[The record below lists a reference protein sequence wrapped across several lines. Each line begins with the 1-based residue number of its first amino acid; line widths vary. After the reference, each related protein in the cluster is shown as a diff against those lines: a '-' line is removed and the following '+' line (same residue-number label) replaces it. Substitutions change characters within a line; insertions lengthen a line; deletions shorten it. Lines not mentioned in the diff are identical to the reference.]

1 MRLARIKLEGQAA
14 VYHCISR
21 IVGGQF
27 LLGDQEKEK
36 MRELIWKQARFCG
49 LEVVSYCVMSNHF
62 HVLVRA
68 PASQNVSDSELIE
81 RAKIFYKKGSRYL
94 HVLEETLKTQRK
106 LPRDLRSG
114 LLERMGDIS
123 VYMKELKQ
131 RFSKWYNK
139 KEGRFGT
146 LWSER
151 FKSVLIEDLPSV
163 VRMLAAYID
172 LNPVRA
178 GLVEDPKDYRFC
190 SYHEAVAGEKRARQ
204 GIQSFHE
211 TGRWKQAA
219 AEYRQYLYVESAE
232 SGRSDKKATSREAIR
247 KEVERGGELETGQV
261 LRLKVRYLTDG
272 VALGSKNY
280 VDEIFAEFRDRFG
293 AKRKSG
299 SRKTR
304 GVDLRGLRVLRDLRT
319 AVAL

>member
-1 MRLARIKLEGQAA
+1 MRMARLKLEGRDA

-21 IVGGQF
+21 VVGGQF
-27 LLGDQEKEK
+27 LLGDAEKEK

-49 LEVVSYCVMSNHF
+49 LEVISYCVMSNHF
-62 HVLVRA
+62 HVLLRV
-68 PASQNVSDSELIE
+68 PESQNPTDQELVE
-81 RAKIFYKKGSRYL
+81 RARLFCKDKGPYL
-94 HVLEETLKTQRK
+94 NVLVEAMKTQGR
-106 LPRDLRSG
+106 LPRAIRSD

-131 RFSKWYNK
+131 RFSKWFNK

-151 FKSVLIEDLPSV
+151 FKSVLIEDSPGV
-163 VRMLAAYID
+163 VRTLAAYID

-204 GIQSFHE
+204 GILSFHE
-211 TGRWKQAA
+211 HTQWKKVAA
-219 AEYRQYLYVESAE
+219 AYRQYLFVESGV
-232 SGRSDKKATSREAIR
+232 SGRSDKKAMSREAIR
-247 KEVERGGELETGQV
+247 KEIERGGELEAGQV

-293 AKRKSG
+293 AR
-299 SRKTR
+299 RKTGARKIR
-304 GVDLRGLRVLRDLRT
+304 GVPLGNLNVMRDLKT
-319 AVAL
+319 AVLQ